1 MAGLTVIAD
10 LIAGIFKPAADLI
23 DNVHTSKEEK
33 LELQAKFKEIEL
45 SLITKLSSLVEK
57 LIDAQKEVLTTEMK
71 GSWMQKNWRPMLMM
85 MIMAI
90 IGNNYIVVP
99 YLDAM
104 FDWSVVLT
112 LPKELWTLLTVGVG
126 GYVGGRSVEK
136 LFKKE

>member
-1 MAGLTVIAD
+1 MGFSVIAD
-10 LIAGIFKPAADLI
+10 LISGIFKPAADLI

-33 LELQAKFKEIEL
+33 MELQAKFKEIEL

-57 LIDAQKEVLTTEMK
+57 LIDAQKEVLITEMK

>member
-10 LIAGIFKPAADLI
+10 LISGIFKPAADLI
-23 DNVHTSKEEK
+23 DNVHTSTEEK
-33 LELQAKFKEIEL
+33 LELKAKFKEIEL

-57 LIDAQKEVLTTEMK
+57 LINAQKEVLMTEMK